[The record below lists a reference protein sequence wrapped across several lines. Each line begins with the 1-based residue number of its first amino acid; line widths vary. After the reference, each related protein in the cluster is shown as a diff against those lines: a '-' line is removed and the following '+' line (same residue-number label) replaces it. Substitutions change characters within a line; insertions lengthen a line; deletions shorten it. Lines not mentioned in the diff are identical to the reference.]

1 MMSATTTAVSFRR
14 AGTSRLTRGVAYLIR
29 RNPTAVLGALVLIA
43 WALIALT
50 VPLWL
55 RVDPLAQNL
64 GDRLQAPS
72 AHHLFG
78 TESLGRDVMAR
89 VLWGARLSL
98 PAAIIVIAAAL
109 LIGGTYGAVSGY
121 FGGKVDEV
129 MMRLADVTL
138 AFPSIILALAIA
150 AALGPSL
157 RNAMLAVTAVWW
169 PEFARVMR
177 GQVLAVKEYPHVE
190 AARVLGANHWRIIT
204 RHILPETF
212 SPLLVK
218 ATLDFGNVIL
228 LAAGLSFLGLGA
240 VPPAP
245 EWGAMVSEA
254 QQVFGY
260 WWVGTFPALAIVSVV
275 LSANFLGDGLRDLFD
290 PRTRKA

>member
-1 MMSATTTAVSFRR
+1 MAAASSSIHATQLNWPPAMLAVARF
-14 AGTSRLTRGVAYLIR
+14 AR
-29 RNPTAVLGALVLIA
+29 RNPTAAFGAVILVT
-43 WALIALT
+43 WAVIALT
-50 VPLWL
+50 IPLWSAS
-55 RVDPLAQNL
+55 DPLAQNMD
-64 GDRLQAPS
+64 DRLVGPS
-72 AHHLFG
+72 SRHLFG
-78 TESLGRDVMAR
+78 TDLLGRDVLAR

-98 PAAIIVIAAAL
+98 PTALAVIAAAL
-109 LIGGTYGAVSGY
+109 I
-121 FGGKVDEV
+121 FGGAFGMAAGYVGGRLDEA
-129 MMRLADVTL
+129 MMRLADITL
-138 AFPSIILALAIA
+138 AFPSIILAMAIA

-157 RNAMLAVTAVWW
+157 RNAMVAMTAVWW

-190 AARVLGANHWRIIT
+190 AARVLGASHWRIIT

-212 SPLLVK
+212 SPLMVK

-254 QQVFGY
+254 RTTFTQ
-260 WWVGTFPALAIVSVV
+260 WWIGTFPGLAIVMVV
-275 LSANFLGDGLRDLFD
+275 LSANFLGDGLRDYFD
-290 PRTRKA
+290 PRIRKQ